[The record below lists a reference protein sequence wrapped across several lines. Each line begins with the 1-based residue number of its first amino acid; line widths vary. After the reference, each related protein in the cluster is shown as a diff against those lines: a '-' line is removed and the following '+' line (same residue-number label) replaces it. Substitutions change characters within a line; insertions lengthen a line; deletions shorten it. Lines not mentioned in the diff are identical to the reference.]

1 MPYLEGF
8 FREDLTQ
15 IYIFFMHFCCEFV
28 KTAFAMKRMLFLAVM
43 SILCACDEERTNR
56 NPFLQE
62 IGFRFEANLNLP
74 LYSPLTNTGNAVLI
88 ESEGAG
94 TKGVFVI
101 NTGFNQFRAFEASCP
116 NHVPNECSTM
126 DFSGQVATCSC
137 EDYQYSLF
145 TGQQLNR
152 PDDGNRYYDMLEY
165 RVNFSGNSVTV
176 SN

>member
-1 MPYLEGF
+1 
-8 FREDLTQ
+8 
-15 IYIFFMHFCCEFV
+15 
-28 KTAFAMKRMLFLAVM
+28 MKRIFLLLVIAVF
-43 SILCACDEERTNR
+43 CACETERTNR

-62 IGFRFEANLNLP
+62 LGFRFDINLNLP

-88 ESEGAG
+88 TQDGVG
-94 TKGVFVI
+94 TKGVFVV

-116 NHVPNECSTM
+116 NHVPNDCSTM

-137 EDYQYSLF
+137 EDYDYSLF

-165 RVNFSGNSVTV
+165 RANFGGNSVLI

>member
-1 MPYLEGF
+1 MN
-8 FREDLTQ
+8 R
-15 IYIFFMHFCCEFV
+15 
-28 KTAFAMKRMLFLAVM
+28 
-43 SILCACDEERTNR
+43 ILGILLLVLLLSCTNDRTNR

-62 IGFRFEANLNLP
+62 INFRFDANLNLP
-74 LYSPLTNTGNAVLI
+74 LYSPLTNTGSAVLVQSDGI
-88 ESEGAG
+88 G
-94 TKGVFVI
+94 TRGVFII

-116 NHVPNECSTM
+116 NHAPNSCSTM
-126 DFSGQVATCSC
+126 ILDGQVATCSC

-165 RVNFSGNSVTV
+165 RATFGGNSVSI

>member
-1 MPYLEGF
+1 
-8 FREDLTQ
+8 
-15 IYIFFMHFCCEFV
+15 
-28 KTAFAMKRMLFLAVM
+28 MKRILSLFLL
-43 SILCACDEERTNR
+43 ILITSCERNGTNR

-62 IGFRFEANLNLP
+62 IGFRFDANLNLP

-88 ESEGAG
+88 ENNGVG
-94 TKGVFVI
+94 TRGVFII

-116 NHVPNECSTM
+116 NHAPNNCSTM
-126 DFSGQVATCSC
+126 TLNGQTATCSC

-165 RVNFSGNSVTV
+165 RATFNGSTV
-176 SN
+176 SVSN